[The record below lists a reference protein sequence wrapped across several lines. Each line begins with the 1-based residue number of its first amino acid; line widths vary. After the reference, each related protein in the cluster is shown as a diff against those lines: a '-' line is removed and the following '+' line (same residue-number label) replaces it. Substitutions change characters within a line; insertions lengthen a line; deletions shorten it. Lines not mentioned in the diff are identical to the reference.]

1 MCAVRGCEEGLCR
14 HICLEAAV
22 VPLPPGKGASAQDY
36 ATGRGASAQDASA
49 QDSTLGRGASAQDSA
64 LGRGL
69 LGVEPGRVVQRVVH
83 GLCRILFPMQAQ
95 TRG

>member
-49 QDSTLGRGASAQDSA
+49 QDSTLGQGASAQESA
-64 LGRGL
+64 LGRGASACVSS
-69 LGVEPGRVVQRVVH
+69 GHFVVALRRRLDAVAPAYPDK
-83 GLCRILFPMQAQ
+83 R
-95 TRG
+95 